1 METELVAA
9 TYRSYGLSTNAL
21 SGGGD
26 QRDGRGVW
34 ERAGAQLEGVA
45 GGMAEGGA
53 ETPLPCLVVD
63 VLGAALPL
71 QIIRSGQELFQ
82 GGFTVGGD
90 QLEGGKFVRF
100 FEGFLF

>member
-21 SGGGD
+21 SGGGN

-34 ERAGAQLEGVA
+34 ERAGARLEGVA
-45 GGMAEGGA
+45 VGMAEGGGQKHPYPA
-53 ETPLPCLVVD
+53 SFVD

-71 QIIRSGQELFQ
+71 QIIRNGQELFQ

-90 QLEGGKFVRF
+90 QLGG
-100 FEGFLF
+100 G